1 MVTGVCDRSLWQL
14 SIYLYQLQVT
24 LMWPCPTNG
33 QSGNKSLNCSKK
45 DRIIRGRGGKINKYP
60 IVLPGGRHSKYF
72 SAEDARIY
80 SSVVLQKAGQ
90 HFGSWKKHSRVTTG
104 SPE

>member
-1 MVTGVCDRSLWQL
+1 MATL
-14 SIYLYQLQVT
+14 YLT
-24 LMWPCPTNG
+24 LPAPSNFNVAMPDQWPRWKQN
-33 QSGNKSLNCSKK
+33 LNCSKK
-45 DRIIRGRGGKINKYP
+45 DWIIRGRGGKINKYP